1 MLIKNFILLFI
12 SLCEGMVVAA
22 GIFAFITKIGVFP
35 RLAMRTHTTAY
46 TYLYETVIAA
56 GGTAGNLITVFMPG
70 LPVIG
75 TPGLLLFGIF
85 SGVFVGC
92 LAMALAE
99 SLKVIPVLVKRTGL
113 KYGLP
118 WIIAALAAG
127 KALGSFYQFYM
138 G

>member
-1 MLIKNFILLFI
+1 MLIKNFILLVI
-12 SLCEGMVVAA
+12 SLCGGVVVAA
-22 GIFAFITKIGVFP
+22 GVFAFITMIGVFP
-35 RLAMRTHTTAY
+35 RLAERTHTIAY
-46 TYLYETVIAA
+46 SYSYETAIVA
-56 GGTAGNLITVFMPG
+56 GGMAGNLITVFMPQ
-70 LPVIG
+70 LPIIG
-75 TPGLLLFGIF
+75 TPGLLSFGIF

-99 SLKVIPVLVKRTGL
+99 NLKVIPVLVKRTGL
-113 KYGLP
+113 RYGLP